1 MFTDERTKFRST
13 LVDFRNFLA
22 PYYEAEKSRGVKYST
37 LEGLLQAYGYISDDY
52 DVYPARYRTNYIARG
67 SQLLNEQNVYNVNS
81 DDFYF
86 VIESRTG
93 GGNREEYAEENDAM
107 ACDSRFV
114 CDVDDSFDS
123 TYALFVYELDADK
136 NRELKDAYEM
146 LTSNPLRD
154 VLPRR
159 IESVSELYDL
169 VSSALDV
176 SGKTDNDIVF
186 FDQVR
191 LFAQFIDGDSEAR
204 NLPSAWSF
212 DAAQLA
218 QRLPGY
224 LRSGSFS
231 WAHMPTSDN
240 VRRDQERLNES
251 LPHTI
256 HALALSSPDELNI
269 DQPLA
274 AIRLVKEELLDYRLG
289 EIQTLLDDLKHKPA
303 LSNVKMGAE
312 LLRAMNGNLGSMRD
326 VTEGLVA
333 SLNDAKSV
341 LESAREQWPTVRSLP
356 TESKNLLL
364 DRWDSKLEQ
373 EKENI
378 QGLFSKSVR
387 DFDNLMAVMYEGREK
402 ATQHL
407 ELAQGNMKHNLD
419 MVERSVYSLKNSIR
433 RANTVK

>member
-22 PYYEAEKSRGVKYST
+22 PYYKAEESRGVRYPSV
-37 LEGLLQAYGYISDDY
+37 EALLQTYDVSGDY
-52 DVYPARYRTNYIARG
+52 DVYPARHRTDYVARG
-67 SQLLNEQNVYNVNS
+67 SQLIDEENVYNVNR

-86 VIESRTG
+86 VIVSRTG
-93 GGNREEYAEENDAM
+93 GGNREEFAEENDAM
-107 ACDSRFV
+107 ASDSRFV

-123 TYALFVYELDADK
+123 TYALFVYELDEDK
-136 NRELKDAYEM
+136 NRELKNEYEM
-146 LTSNPLRD
+146 LVSNPLKEA
-154 VLPRR
+154 LPGH
-159 IESVSELYDL
+159 IESISELYGR
-169 VSSALDV
+169 V
-176 SGKTDNDIVF
+176 SGALEALAQSDDDVTF
-186 FDQVR
+186 FNQVR
-191 LFAQFIDGDSEAR
+191 LFAQYLDGDDAR
-204 NLPSAWSF
+204 SLPSAGSF

-240 VRRDQERLNES
+240 VRRDQEQLNES

-269 DQPLA
+269 NEPLA

-312 LLRAMNGNLGSMRD
+312 LLRAMSENLGSMRD

-333 SLNDAKSV
+333 SLNAAQNI
-341 LESAREQWPTVRSLP
+341 LESARDQWPTVHSLP
-356 TESKNLLL
+356 AESKNLLL
-364 DRWDSKLEQ
+364 DQWDRKLSH

-378 QGLFSKSVR
+378 QGLLSKSVR
-387 DFDNLMAVMYEGREK
+387 DFDNLMTVMYEGRER
-402 ATQHL
+402 ATQYL
-407 ELAQGNMKHNLD
+407 ELVQGNMGHNLD
-419 MVERSVYSLKNSIR
+419 MVERAIYSLKNSIR
-433 RANTVK
+433 RLDDVK